1 MKNWKTC
8 LGGEKTAT
16 ALVGVLAVLSLA
28 LGTASA
34 TPPAPPQRR
43 ASPFEKGATRLMDHP
58 APERLPSET
67 NSPTLARLART
78 WASLSPEMTL
88 CATKRSNHTVNIA
101 IHRIHPAPDR
111 PVLVFVHGLLSDHT
125 TWEYVAAELARD
137 YELWL
142 VDLPGCGDSDAPKP
156 SRLESDG
163 YSPTAMGDRVWQA
176 LQQCLSATTPSRPIS
191 LVGHSLGG
199 MVVLRMMSAPE
210 LRARYASLVQQVER
224 VVLVAPCDFAV
235 NAIPPQFGDLLG
247 LKGWMV
253 GLGQALGAVEPKV
266 RTLTQVNYNVDG
278 TGTIE
283 QQRRFEHALV
293 TGPHREAAKAMLLQA
308 VPFGLKTRRPLWPQI
323 ASLVADY
330 ANISTPVLIVYGI
343 WDETLSAAMGNK
355 LKDEIPGAVLVKV
368 PERGHS
374 LPTED
379 PMVCAKLIQRFQ
391 QGRTPAELAA
401 GFDMDVFPAT
411 SVLRSISLPT
421 PTVAPDPKPT
431 TLSSP

>member
-8 LGGEKTAT
+8 LGYEKTAT
-16 ALVGVLAVLSLA
+16 ALLGVLAVLSLA

-34 TPPAPPQRR
+34 APTPTAQRH
-43 ASPFEKGATRLMDHP
+43 ADPFEKGATRLMDLP

-67 NSPTLARLART
+67 NSPMLARLAHT

-88 CATKRSNHTVNIA
+88 CATTRSNHLVHIA
-101 IHRIHPAPDR
+101 VHRIHPASDR
-111 PVLVFVHGLLSDHT
+111 PVLVLVHGLLSDHT

-156 SRLESDG
+156 SRIEPDG

-293 TGPHREAAKAMLLQA
+293 TGPHREAAQAMLLQA
-308 VPFGLKTRRPLWPQI
+308 VPFGLKTRRPIWPQI

-330 ANISTPVLIVYGI
+330 ANINTPVLIVYGI